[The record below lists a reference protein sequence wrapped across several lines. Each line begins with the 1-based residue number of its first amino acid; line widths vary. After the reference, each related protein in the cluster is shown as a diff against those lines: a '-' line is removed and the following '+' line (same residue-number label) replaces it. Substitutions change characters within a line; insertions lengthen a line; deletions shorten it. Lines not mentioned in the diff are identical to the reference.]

1 MEEKYKPP
9 FSINNKIIML
19 IAEISELIGHIT
31 STAGLNNNP
40 RLRRANRIKTIQA
53 SLSIENNTLTLEQ
66 VTALINGKRVLGRP
80 SEIREVK
87 NAYEVYEQLLCYNP
101 FSVKDMLSAHKILM
115 AGLVQNAG
123 HFRSGGVGIFDG
135 SRVVHMA
142 PPAEFVPEHIS
153 NLLEWY
159 QASDLHPLIK
169 SAVFHYEFEFIHPF
183 ADGNGRMG
191 RLWHTMLLS
200 RWKEIMAWIPVET
213 IVKERQEEYYK
224 VLGIADKAADCT
236 EFIEF
241 MLTAL
246 RDILLTGTVS
256 DQDNDQVS
264 DQVKKLLA
272 AIGDKE
278 LSMNELM
285 EVLGLKHKP
294 TFRKNYLKPALEQ
307 GLIEMT
313 VADKPNSRNQK
324 YRKKS

>member
-115 AGLVQNAG
+115 AGIVQNAG

-246 RDILLTGTVS
+246 RDTLLTGTVS
-256 DQDNDQVS
+256 DQDN

>member
-1 MEEKYKPP
+1 
-9 FSINNKIIML
+9 
-19 IAEISELIGHIT
+19 
-31 STAGLNNNP
+31 
-40 RLRRANRIKTIQA
+40 
-53 SLSIENNTLTLEQ
+53 
-66 VTALINGKRVLGRP
+66 
-80 SEIREVK
+80 
-87 NAYEVYEQLLCYNP
+87 
-101 FSVKDMLSAHKILM
+101 
-115 AGLVQNAG
+115 
-123 HFRSGGVGIFDG
+123 
-135 SRVVHMA
+135 
-142 PPAEFVPEHIS
+142 
-153 NLLEWY
+153 
-159 QASDLHPLIK
+159 
-169 SAVFHYEFEFIHPF
+169 
-183 ADGNGRMG
+183 
-191 RLWHTMLLS
+191 
-200 RWKEIMAWIPVET
+200 
-213 IVKERQEEYYK
+213 
-224 VLGIADKAADCT
+224 
-236 EFIEF
+236 

>member
-1 MEEKYKPP
+1 MC
-9 FSINNKIIML
+9 I
-19 IAEISELIGHIT
+19 
-31 STAGLNNNP
+31 
-40 RLRRANRIKTIQA
+40 RDR
-53 SLSIENNTLTLEQ
+53 
-66 VTALINGKRVLGRP
+66 
-80 SEIREVK
+80 IREVK

-313 VADKPNSRNQK
+313 VADKPNSSCLLYTSRCV
-324 YRKKS
+324 